1 MNIAHD
7 NFITIKKQIT
17 LMKKTFVIFG
27 LALLVAAC
35 NSNSNKSASDSTAT
49 TPASTSAPATSSA
62 TADTA
67 GLALIKKNDCL
78 TCHKM
83 DQKVIGPA
91 YQDVANKY
99 TSSPAVIDTLANKI
113 IKGGSGN
120 WGNIAMSPHPALSQ
134 SDAQEMV
141 KYILSLK
148 K

>member
-1 MNIAHD
+1 
-7 NFITIKKQIT
+7 
-17 LMKKTFVIFG
+17 MKKTFIILG
-27 LALLVAAC
+27 LALMVAAC

-49 TPASTSAPATSSA
+49 TPAATPSTSTSAA
-62 TADTA
+62 ADTA

-78 TCHKM
+78 TCHKV
-83 DQKVIGPA
+83 DQKVVGPA

-99 TSSPAVIDTLANKI
+99 TSSPAVIDTLANKV

-120 WGNIAMSPHPALSQ
+120 WGSIAMSPHPALSEA
-134 SDAQEMV
+134 DAQEMI

>member
-1 MNIAHD
+1 
-7 NFITIKKQIT
+7 
-17 LMKKTFVIFG
+17 MKKTFVIFG
-27 LALLVAAC
+27 LALVVAAC
-35 NSNSNKSASDSTAT
+35 NSNSNKSAGDSTAT
-49 TPASTSAPATSSA
+49 TTAATSPATSAS
-62 TADTA
+62 ADTA

-78 TCHKM
+78 TCHKV

-99 TSSPAVIDTLANKI
+99 TSSPAVIDTLANKV

-120 WGNIAMSPHPALSQ
+120 WGALAMSPHPSLSEA
-134 SDAQEMV
+134 DAQEMV

>member
-1 MNIAHD
+1 
-7 NFITIKKQIT
+7 
-17 LMKKTFVIFG
+17 MKKTFIIFG
-27 LALLVAAC
+27 LALMAAAC

-49 TPASTSAPATSSA
+49 TPATTTAPATASA
-62 TADTA
+62 SADTA

-78 TCHKM
+78 TCHKV

-99 TSSPAVIDTLANKI
+99 TSSPAVIDTLANKV

-120 WGNIAMSPHPALSQ
+120 WGTVAMSPHPNLSQ

>member
-1 MNIAHD
+1 
-7 NFITIKKQIT
+7 
-17 LMKKTFVIFG
+17 MKKTFVIFG
-27 LALLVAAC
+27 LALMAAAC

-49 TPASTSAPATSSA
+49 NPAATTAPATASA
-62 TADTA
+62 STDTA

-78 TCHKM
+78 TCHKV

-99 TSSPAVIDTLANKI
+99 TSSPAVIDTLANKV

-120 WGNIAMSPHPALSQ
+120 WGTVAMSPHPNLSQ

>member
-1 MNIAHD
+1 
-7 NFITIKKQIT
+7 
-17 LMKKTFVIFG
+17 MKKTFVIFG

-35 NSNSNKSASDSTAT
+35 NSNSNKSASDTTAT
-49 TPASTSAPATSSA
+49 TPSATSTPATTASA

-67 GLALIKKNDCL
+67 GLALIEKNDCL
-78 TCHKM
+78 TCHKV
-83 DQKVIGPA
+83 DQKIVGPA

-99 TSSPAVIDTLANKI
+99 TSSPAVIDTLANKV

-120 WGNIAMSPHPALSQ
+120 WGTIAMSPHPSLSEA
-134 SDAQEMV
+134 DAQEMV

>member
-1 MNIAHD
+1 
-7 NFITIKKQIT
+7 
-17 LMKKTFVIFG
+17 MKKTFIIFG
-27 LALLVAAC
+27 LALMAAAC

-49 TPASTSAPATSSA
+49 NPATTTAPATASA
-62 TADTA
+62 SADTA

-78 TCHKM
+78 TCHKV

-99 TSSPAVIDTLANKI
+99 TSSPAVIDTLANKV

-120 WGNIAMSPHPALSQ
+120 WGSVAMSPHPNLSQ

>member
-1 MNIAHD
+1 
-7 NFITIKKQIT
+7 
-17 LMKKTFVIFG
+17 MKKTFIIFG
-27 LALLVAAC
+27 LALVMAAC

-49 TPASTSAPATSSA
+49 TPAATSTATSAS
-62 TADTA
+62 ADTA

-78 TCHKM
+78 TCHKV

-99 TSSPAVIDTLANKI
+99 TSSPAVIDTLANKV

-120 WGNIAMSPHPALSQ
+120 WGTIAMSPHPSLSEA
-134 SDAQEMV
+134 DAQEMV

>member
-1 MNIAHD
+1 
-7 NFITIKKQIT
+7 
-17 LMKKTFVIFG
+17 MKKTLIIFG
-27 LALLVAAC
+27 IALTFAAC
-35 NSNSNKSASDSTAT
+35 NGNGNKNAADTSTTTTTTTTTSTTKSSSTAV
-49 TPASTSAPATSSA
+49 
-62 TADTA
+62 DTA

-78 TCHKM
+78 TCHKV

-99 TSSPAVIDTLANKI
+99 TASDAVIDTLANKV

-120 WGNIAMSPHPALSQ
+120 WGTVAMSPHPALAE
-134 SDAQEMV
+134 SDAKEMV

>member
-1 MNIAHD
+1 
-7 NFITIKKQIT
+7 
-17 LMKKTFVIFG
+17 MKKTFIIFG
-27 LALLVAAC
+27 LALMAAAC

-49 TPASTSAPATSSA
+49 TPAATSTSTSAA
-62 TADTA
+62 ADTA

-78 TCHKM
+78 TCHKV

-99 TSSPAVIDTLANKI
+99 SSSPAVIDTLANKV

-120 WGNIAMSPHPALSQ
+120 WGSIAMSPHPTLSEA
-134 SDAQEMV
+134 DAQEMV